1 SIVKIQV
8 KAYGMSSP
16 YVILGNR
23 PLDQWKV
30 TELKEELKKR
40 KLTTRGLKEDLVKRL
55 DEAVRS
61 ELSENSANVSDD
73 NDVQSDLPSEPV
85 KEQLFVSN
93 EVNDSADIETEKV
106 KNAAATTTDNPEN
119 INADS
124 FPEDKVIEV

>member
-1 SIVKIQV
+1 F
-8 KAYGMSSP
+8 YRMSSP

-61 ELSENSANVSDD
+61 ELLQNSENVSDD
-73 NDVQSDLPSEPV
+73 SD
-85 KEQLFVSN
+85 
-93 EVNDSADIETEKV
+93 
-106 KNAAATTTDNPEN
+106 
-119 INADS
+119 
-124 FPEDKVIEV
+124 